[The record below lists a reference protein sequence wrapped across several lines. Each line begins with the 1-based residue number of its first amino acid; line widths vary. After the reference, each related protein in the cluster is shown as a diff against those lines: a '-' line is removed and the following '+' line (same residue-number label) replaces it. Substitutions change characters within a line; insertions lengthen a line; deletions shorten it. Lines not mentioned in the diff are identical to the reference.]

1 MAELSAKRPKEPP
14 IYRIG
19 PFQGVNVSSTPTEI
33 NDNQSPDMLNLNI
46 DERGALNKRTGY
58 ERLFPTSLG
67 EGKINGLFNY
77 RKDDG
82 STILLIAHGT
92 KLYTQTGEEQPVEIY
107 SGLADYRT
115 KFFVMAGKCYI
126 QDGTNYLVYDVET
139 VSEID
144 PYIPTLTISRPPSG
158 GGEAYEDFNLLG
170 AGFKDSFSS
179 DGTATVYQLSLKGLD
194 ATTLTAEVNEATM
207 TEGSGFSVNRST
219 GKVTFN
225 TAPSEGTNNVII
237 TAYKTQTDFPDRIKK
252 CQFNVLFGGSNDT
265 RVFVS
270 GNPDSRNQIWRSGL
284 NDPSYFPE
292 NGFYKV
298 GTDSTAVQGFS
309 KQYDYLLI
317 EKENS
322 KWNMRYELPSGAAE
336 PSFPIKPINDQAGTI
351 ARDSIEMIENSPIS
365 LDKKGVYVVMS
376 SNVRDERNVQHV
388 SENVDSR
395 LLIEPNL
402 DQAVAVDFDKKYWLC
417 VNGNVFV
424 YDYTVG
430 EWYLYDNI
438 HANCFLVID
447 RTLYF
452 GGEGLVY
459 QFKRKSH
466 TFPYNDDGEAI
477 NAHWY
482 SKLIDFKQPEYYK
495 LVKRIYQTIK
505 PNTHTS
511 STVYIRTDVKGETL
525 VITSR
530 SDKLDFFDIDFDRF
544 GFSVSDVPQQVAKKV
559 KEKKITHFQIKL
571 ENKDVD
577 ESLGLISIGLKFN
590 YQNEV
595 K

>member
-1 MAELSAKRPKEPP
+1 
-14 IYRIG
+14 
-19 PFQGVNVSSTPTEI
+19 
-33 NDNQSPDMLNLNI
+33 
-46 DERGALNKRTGY
+46 
-58 ERLFPTSLG
+58 
-67 EGKINGLFNY
+67 
-77 RKDDG
+77 
-82 STILLIAHGT
+82 
-92 KLYTQTGEEQPVEIY
+92 
-107 SGLADYRT
+107 
-115 KFFVMAGKCYI
+115 
-126 QDGTNYLVYDVET
+126 
-139 VSEID
+139 
-144 PYIPTLTISRPPSG
+144 
-158 GGEAYEDFNLLG
+158 
-170 AGFKDSFSS
+170 
-179 DGTATVYQLSLKGLD
+179 
-194 ATTLTAEVNEATM
+194 M

-219 GKVTFN
+219 GKVTFD

-237 TAYKTQTDFPDRIKK
+237 TAYKTQSEFPDRIKK
-252 CQFNVLFGGSNDT
+252 CQFNVLFGGSNDS

-309 KQYDYLLI
+309 KQYDYLVI

-351 ARDSIEMIENSPIS
+351 AKESIEMIEHSPIS
-365 LDKKGVYVVMS
+365 LDKKGVYVVMA

-395 LLIEPNL
+395 LLNEPNL

-417 VNGNVFV
+417 VNGNVYV
-424 YDYTVG
+424 YDYQMG

-459 QFKRKSH
+459 RFKKKSH

-477 NAHWY
+477 NAYWH

-544 GFSVSDVPQQVAKKV
+544 GFGVSDVPQQVAKKV
-559 KEKKITHFQIKL
+559 KEKKITHFQIKI
-571 ENKDVD
+571 ENKDAD